1 MHLQLVQKDG
11 SFRTNSAYTQA
22 KDAHNEAMR
31 LVEIAGVT
39 AINSSDENNEE
50 RLQHYTIIGETEA
63 KLRRALAEAPVLT
76 VEDAKD
82 KAAYF
87 VGLLNNEWIEISQDD
102 MKAMLS
108 SFDKMD
114 G

>member
-11 SFRTNSAYTQA
+11 SFRTNSAYQQA
-22 KDAHNEAMR
+22 KDAHSEALR

-39 AINSSDENNEE
+39 AMNSSDDNNEE
-50 RLQHYTIIGETEA
+50 RLQHYSTIGKNEL
-63 KLRRALAEAPVLT
+63 KLRRALAEAPILT
-76 VEDAKD
+76 IEDAKD

-87 VGLLNNEWIEISQDD
+87 RNLFENEWIEISQAD